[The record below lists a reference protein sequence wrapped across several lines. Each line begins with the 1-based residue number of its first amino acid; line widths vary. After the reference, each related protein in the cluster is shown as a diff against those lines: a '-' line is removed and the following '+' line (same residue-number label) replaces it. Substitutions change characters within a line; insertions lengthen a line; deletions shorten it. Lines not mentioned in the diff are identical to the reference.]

1 MRTNIALK
9 PYDMEELRRSI
20 LKQAESG
27 VIIIPRYCEIL
38 HPNEMI
44 LEKIREEIEREMSVM
59 PNEFNQLERRT
70 CDNCNTEYRWS
81 FYPHN
86 FCPNCGARMVE
97 PTCDTCEYNTA
108 ALMPCNECDDKSEY
122 KPRESERINCK
133 STKCENCQNH
143 NYCDFEPQESEE

>member
-1 MRTNIALK
+1 MIDEIIVRTNIALK

-59 PNEFNQLERRT
+59 PNEFNQHDESDYDRGLGYRRLGM
-70 CDNCNTEYRWS
+70 
-81 FYPHN
+81 F
-86 FCPNCGARMVE
+86 
-97 PTCDTCEYNTA
+97 
-108 ALMPCNECDDKSEY
+108 
-122 KPRESERINCK
+122 I
-133 STKCENCQNH
+133 
-143 NYCDFEPQESEE
+143 